1 MRNFTLL
8 KKYGRGTRL
17 PYGEPWESAI
27 IVLSA
32 HNAGGEAG
40 ISP

>member
-1 MRNFTLL
+1 MEEVHAYPTAS
-8 KKYGRGTRL
+8 RG
-17 PYGEPWESAI
+17 SQAI